1 MMKRLT
7 YVAGAIAMAFLLE
20 GASCGGGSG
29 PGPVPTPTPP
39 PANQPKYLNLL
50 LRIEGVKLVRPNE
63 PGEFKP
69 FGAVQCC
76 MGTTVNGQEINT
88 LWPLASEAWMDYT
101 KANMFH
107 FRMGP
112 FYGDVDHESEWAGIG
127 GPYAGGPGSDWNPA
141 FWDKVVAMTEHAGK
155 SGANVEVNVIDTW
168 YCKRAS
174 SDWGDQQIPWP
185 QADID
190 ACGRQGTPEQEK
202 FIRKV
207 VSTLNDYGNVI
218 WITDNEGGEIRQ
230 TKRGWYEWVAQVIRD
245 EEQKGEFKIVR
256 LIGTNN
262 TDFADGP
269 FDYVA
274 THARAALT
282 QPIAGKH
289 TENNERN
296 PEFSK
301 EQEFANYCKAQEA
314 GLNYWFWRA
323 ELNQEDTD
331 WLLEKMR
338 NGCGGVAIGCFP
350 PASDDPLWVEP
361 PVGGGDSSTRD
372 ALEAGKN
379 AVGERCGTDHN
390 GSIRTLDLVAN
401 EVRLRGFC
409 AGRLDD
415 SVFIQTPSG
424 KWHEHH
430 AVAFSTGCWARDPAQ
445 LPKNTWTYGSDNPP
459 PPPPPPPSGCP
470 NPQPPPV
477 SEFIVKEHT
486 KGPNWTVVDSTP
498 KVKDSQYC
506 SAIGQ
511 PGIYCPIRP
520 EGDPNRAACEAVSTG
535 TVVWTGPG
543 EQVPDNVYQYRV
555 RRGVSGTAKICASNG
570 VCGSVEVTP

>member
-1 MMKRLT
+1 MLKRLLKLAPVV
-7 YVAGAIAMAFLLE
+7 VAAFLSIN
-20 GASCGGGSG
+20 ASCGGGSG

-39 PANQPKYLNLL
+39 PAQTMKYAELL
-50 LRIEGVKLVRPNE
+50 LRTDGVRLVRPNSPE
-63 PGEFKP
+63 QFLP

-76 MGTTVNGQEINT
+76 MGTEVNGVEINT
-88 LWPLASEAWMDYT
+88 LWPLASEAWMDYA
-101 KANMFH
+101 KANMYH

-127 GPYAGGPGSDWNPA
+127 GAYAGGPGSDWNPV
-141 FWDKVVAMTEHAGK
+141 FWNKVVALVEYAGSK
-155 SGANVEVNVIDTW
+155 KANVEVNVIDTW

-174 SDWGDQQIPWP
+174 SDWGDQQMPWP

-190 ACGRQGTPEQEK
+190 ACGRQGTPEQER

-207 VSTLNDYGNVI
+207 VSTLNDYANVI

-230 TKRGWYEWVAQVIRD
+230 TKRGWYEWVASVIRD
-245 EEQKGEFKIVR
+245 EEQKGQFKIVR

-314 GLNYWFWRA
+314 GLHYWFWRA
-323 ELNQEDTD
+323 ELSQADAD
-331 WLLEKMR
+331 WLLDKMQR
-338 NGCGGVAIGCFP
+338 GCGSAPIGCFP
-350 PASDDPLWVEP
+350 PASDDPLWVDTP
-361 PVGGGDSSTRD
+361 QPGSVGTSMRPQVD
-372 ALEAGKN
+372 AAKA

-390 GSIRTLDLVAN
+390 GSLQTLDLLGAQ
-401 EVRLRGFC
+401 LRASGYC

-415 SVFIQTPSG
+415 AVFIRNPEGLWQ
-424 KWHEHH
+424 EFH
-430 AVAFSTGCWARDPAQ
+430 AVAFATGCWANDPAQ
-445 LPKNTWTYGSDNPP
+445 LPKFTWTYQGSTAE
-459 PPPPPPPSGCP
+459 CP
-470 NPQPPPV
+470 GGAP
-477 SEFIVKEHT
+477 
-486 KGPNWTVVDSTP
+486 VVDELLCKLHHVANNVWDCTP
-498 KVKDSQYC
+498 KSG
-506 SAIGQ
+506 GQ
-511 PGIYCPIRP
+511 PIRP
-520 EGDPNRAACEAVSTG
+520 EGDPTREACEREAMGGYPSYELESTSLTLTLRTNPLQFKVNGAGQGMLHCKAPRSGGLDLCRG
-535 TVVWTGPG
+535 TVVA
-543 EQVPDNVYQYRV
+543 Q
-555 RRGVSGTAKICASNG
+555 
-570 VCGSVEVTP
+570 